1 MKLTTGIRWT
11 SARGIAISLLLAG
24 CNQFTEPTVD
34 QCLRR
39 EIFTSCMAS
48 LPAGPAATKYNDWD
62 EVVSSCENVAY
73 YQALRKKEL
82 IKLECRA

>member
-11 SARGIAISLLLAG
+11 LARGIAISLLLAG
-24 CNQFTEPTVD
+24 CNQFTAPTVD

-39 EIFTSCMAS
+39 EIFTNCLTN